1 MSSTVNTISTF
12 NAGLDSRRRVA
23 QVNRDLSI
31 AEKELSTGLK
41 ADAFDALGGR
51 SYEALALRT
60 RMDRNEGLS
69 NSNKLL
75 AARLDFTA
83 LTLSDVRDTAQDFL
97 NLAVPNR
104 SAPSGTVDPLSLE
117 AGAALEQMIARLNV
131 SYQGAFLYS
140 GTTSDVAPMQK
151 WSEVNPATGKSPRDV
166 VQAIVGGGIGNAA
179 DAAAKVAQMNAVY
192 QGTAV
197 DPTTNYEATFYNGTP
212 QQTPGGV
219 PEARLEARIESELVL
234 PYGVQANDR
243 PYVQVMQG
251 MAMIAATDVSQIA
264 DAGGYE
270 TWVSA
275 AVDLISQG
283 IAGMIETESRLG
295 GQQVQLENTQEV
307 QESRRLLYNT
317 QIVALEGADPYEAAS
332 RVTALQTQLE
342 ATYTI
347 SARITRLSF
356 LNYL

>member
-1 MSSTVNTISTF
+1 MSSVVNTISTF
-12 NAGLDSRRRVA
+12 NAGLESRRRVA
-23 QVNRDLSI
+23 QVNRDLSV

-51 SYEALALRT
+51 AYEALALRT

-69 NSNKLL
+69 NSNQLL

-83 LTLSDVRDTAQDFL
+83 LTLSDVRDSAQEL
-97 NLAVPNR
+97 LSLAVPNR
-104 SAPSGTVDPLSLE
+104 NAPGGTAGPLSMQAE
-117 AGAALEQMIARLNV
+117 AAMDQIIARLNI

-140 GTTSDVAPMQK
+140 GTSTDTAPLQK
-151 WSEVNPATGKSPRDV
+151 WDEVNAATGFSPKDV
-166 VQAIVGGGIGNAA
+166 VTGVVGGGLTSAA
-179 DAAAKVAQMNAVY
+179 DANAKIAQMNAVF
-192 QGTAV
+192 QGTAA
-197 DPTTNYEATFYNGTP
+197 DPAQNFEATFYNGTP
-212 QQTPGGV
+212 LETGGV
-219 PEARLEARIESELVL
+219 RETRLEARIEAEVVL
-234 PYGVQANDR
+234 PYGVQANDL
-243 PYVQVMQG
+243 PYARVLQG
-251 MAMIAATDVSQIA
+251 LAMISSTDVAQIPDP
-264 DAGGYE
+264 DAYE
-270 TWVSA
+270 AWVGT

-283 IAGMIETESRLG
+283 IAGMVEVEARLG
-295 GQQVQLENTQEV
+295 GQQVQLKNTQEV

-347 SARITRLSF
+347 SARIARLSF